1 MSIYGSP
8 AFQLG
13 DQELVAAAANAPVTS
28 AQAAQAKVELQRM
41 QGALR
46 SWLKYRAINDA
57 IASGKAASVPT
68 PLLKKPGSSVPPPAV
83 LALRLSGDRAPREAA
98 LARNLHALLGEVF
111 DASNLPDPTGRNAAV
126 ELARIAVSGKPPG
139 TAAAPAAAGFIWLWP
154 MVIVVGAVAFVISQ
168 KIRSDAEAAAEH
180 ERLECIKAGKCTDT
194 GFWLKVGAVGLVGWL
209 AWDKMGLRE
218 RAKTVFSKKAT

>member
-1 MSIYGSP
+1 
-8 AFQLG
+8 
-13 DQELVAAAANAPVTS
+13 
-28 AQAAQAKVELQRM
+28 
-41 QGALR
+41 
-46 SWLKYRAINDA
+46 
-57 IASGKAASVPT
+57 
-68 PLLKKPGSSVPPPAV
+68 
-83 LALRLSGDRAPREAA
+83 
-98 LARNLHALLGEVF
+98 
-111 DASNLPDPTGRNAAV
+111 
-126 ELARIAVSGKPPG
+126 
-139 TAAAPAAAGFIWLWP
+139 